1 MREHKKIYQS
11 NLTLPSPP
19 PCCSNKAILTKPST
33 RGLTNI
39 SRLDLKI
46 RHPIND
52 EPKWVERKG
61 GYLKEPQ
68 NTSLTTRRR
77 APDT

>member
-11 NLTLPSPP
+11 NLPPPPPP

-52 EPKWVERKG
+52 KTLSRRGGAWKNIIHSMQVEV
-61 GYLKEPQ
+61 L
-68 NTSLTTRRR
+68 
-77 APDT
+77 